1 MSYMGNCKTSS
12 QSAGPP
18 IQGGVQVVVCQEPV
32 VQVEQEEG
40 QGVHDDGDGVQHSG
54 LLYQH
59 LQSNLQAVLALVF
72 IHHFLNI
79 KFMYLCLFLQVVT
92 L

>member
-1 MSYMGNCKTSS
+1 MGNCKTSS

-79 KFMYLCLFLQVVT
+79 KFMYLCLSLQIAT

>member
-59 LQSNLQAVLALVF
+59 LQSNLQAVFFSFYSSFLKYQIYVF
-72 IHHFLNI
+72 VSVCAN
-79 KFMYLCLFLQVVT
+79 
-92 L
+92 